1 MIWHDGKLSEGRE
14 ITLDAADRGLLL
26 ADGLFETVAVF
37 DGTPFRL
44 AAHWDRM
51 AAAARTIGLAL
62 DRARLDEAAAALVA
76 TCAGSHA
83 VLRVT
88 VTRGAG
94 PRGLAPAPGATPTV
108 IAGLAPW
115 RPDMAFRSIALATS
129 TLTRNSGSPT
139 SGIKSLAYLDNV
151 LALRDALGRGA
162 NDALLLNQNGVVACS
177 TAANLFIIRGAELAT
192 PPLADGV
199 LPGIVRS
206 LLLEAAP
213 RMGLAAREIS
223 LSPNEVRAADAVF
236 LTNSVRLVN
245 AVHRIDDVD
254 LASDRNPIGFL
265 MIRAIVAAIESE
277 TGFAIEVPAA
287 WRRSER
293 A

>member
-14 ITLDAADRGLLL
+14 ITLDASDRGLLL

-37 DGTPFRL
+37 DGVPFRL

-51 AAAARTIGLAL
+51 AAAARTIGLPL
-62 DRARLDEAAAALVA
+62 DRTRLDEAAAALIA
-76 TCAGSHA
+76 TSAGGHA

-94 PRGLAPAPGATPTV
+94 PRGLAPAPDVTPTV

-129 TLTRNSGSPT
+129 TVTRNSGSPT
-139 SGIKSLAYLDNV
+139 SGFKSLAYLDNV

-162 NDALLLNQNGVVACS
+162 NDALLMNQRGAVACS
-177 TAANLFIIRGAELAT
+177 SAANLFIVRGAELAT

-199 LPGIVRS
+199 LPGIMRN

-213 RMGLAAREIS
+213 QMGLAPREIS
-223 LSPNEVRAADAVF
+223 LSLDEVRAADAAF
-236 LTNSVRLVN
+236 LTNSVRLVD
-245 AVHRIDDVD
+245 AVNRIDDVH
-254 LASDRNPIGFL
+254 LVSDRSPVGFL
-265 MIRAIVAAIESE
+265 LIRTVAAVIESE
-277 TGFAIEVPAA
+277 TGFAFAVPA
-287 WRRSER
+287 WRRSES